1 MGDLSGRLN
10 NLSLDCFGERAPRRN
25 QNRYQFAN
33 QQPQRPNEVAQDFIF
48 TRRENRQRGIG
59 FNRKEVSHGAVP
71 IIKDESDRVFALF
84 QISLSAMRFDIKAD
98 PLRGRSTVR
107 ESSWETA
114 ARKVFDETQGALDL
128 RNFEFDYN
136 RGDRNRSD
144 VFFIRLNLKGRN
156 MQEILDAFDLNA
168 ERFPNPNVVGN
179 IFIEITPELRN
190 SVNTPGDVYI
200 PGTEIR
206 IASQAVALLGRLC
219 KLVLENERM
228 DIFPVAELRR
238 YVVNGTTSFCSIAD
252 GDVEDLDDNPPHADG
267 DVEDSND
274 NPPRTDGDVE
284 DLNDNPPRADGDVE
298 DLDDNPPHADGDVED
313 LNDNP
318 PRADGDVED
327 LDDNPPHA
335 DENEHGEGN
344 EETVTQC
351 KTNAIFREQMR
362 SSFHAHQWVLR
373 RSHLRMHPSDLERMR
388 TALIGQKGVTQ
399 QIFDQN
405 IPP

>member
-252 GDVEDLDDNPPHADG
+252 GDVEDLDDNPPHAD
-267 DVEDSND
+267 
-274 NPPRTDGDVE
+274 
-284 DLNDNPPRADGDVE
+284 
-298 DLDDNPPHADGDVED
+298 
-313 LNDNP
+313 
-318 PRADGDVED
+318 
-327 LDDNPPHA
+327 
-335 DENEHGEGN
+335 ENEHGEGN